1 MKSKLITV
9 IPVFNGAEV
18 ITQTLQSVAAQTLAP
33 DRVIVIDNCSTD
45 NTEQVVKEFKPIRCE
60 WRQNEKNLGWAN
72 NFNRGLEFADQT
84 EFLHLLCADDLI
96 RPQYYARL
104 LPALESCEGRGLA
117 YCVDERIDDNSQ
129 RLSLSGK
136 VTGQIEVRDKA
147 DFLREKA
154 EIGNQ
159 AISASLLKTANQ
171 KAPCQF
177 QAEYPVLADAI
188 FWANWGYHSNKIV
201 CAREPLAAFR
211 WHVGNNTHN
220 FVPNF
225 QWLILDEWKVMQMLE
240 QLRGASPTFL
250 RQFKLKGLYAVRSG
264 IKAKR
269 FRQMKNF
276 DYSERIVKAARG
288 TSGPLAWYIA
298 QVLVEARDFALYT
311 VGRRPR
317 HPKNVY
323 S

>member
-9 IPVFNGAEV
+9 IPVYNGADTIVE
-18 ITQTLQSVAAQTLAP
+18 TLESVAAQTLKP
-33 DRVIVIDNCSTD
+33 ERVIVIDNCSTD
-45 NTEQVVKEFKPIRCE
+45 STEQIVKDFKPIPCE
-60 WRQNEKNLGWAN
+60 WRQNEKNVGWAN
-72 NFNRGLEFADQT
+72 NFSRGLEFADQT

-96 RPQYYARL
+96 RPEYYARL
-104 LPALESCEGRGLA
+104 VPELESCSGRGLA
-117 YCVDERIDDNSQ
+117 YCLDERIDDNNE

-136 VTGQIEVRDKA
+136 ATGKIEVRDKA

-159 AISASLLKTANQ
+159 AISASLLKTAGQ

-177 QAEYPVLADAI
+177 NAEFPVLADLI
-188 FWANWGYHSNKIV
+188 FWANWGYHSEKIV
-201 CAREPLAAFR
+201 CVREPLATFR

-225 QWLILDEWKVMQMLE
+225 QWLVLDEWRVMQMLE

-269 FRQMKNF
+269 FREMKNF
-276 DYSERIVKAARG
+276 EYADRIVNAARG
-288 TSGPLAWYIA
+288 TSGPFAWHLA

-311 VGRRPR
+311 VGRRRR

>member
-9 IPVFNGAEV
+9 IPVYNGEDV
-18 ITQTLQSVAAQTLAP
+18 IGQTLESVAAQTMRP
-33 DRVIVIDNCSTD
+33 DRVVVIDNCSTD
-45 NTEQVVKEFKPIRCE
+45 KTQEVVKGFKGIQCE

-96 RPQYYARL
+96 RPEYYARL
-104 LPALESCEGRGLA
+104 LPELESCQGRGLG
-117 YCVDERIDDNSQ
+117 YCVDERIDDDNK

-136 VTGQIEVRDKA
+136 ITGKIEVRDKA

-159 AISASLLKTANQ
+159 AISASLLKTAGQ
-171 KAPCQF
+171 KAPVQF
-177 QAEYPVLADAI
+177 NAEYPVLADAI
-188 FWANWGYHSNKIV
+188 FWANWGYHSNRIV
-201 CAREPLAAFR
+201 YVQDALATFR
-211 WHVGNNTHN
+211 WHAGNNTHN

-276 DYSERIVKAARG
+276 EYANRIVEAVRP
-288 TSGPLAWYIA
+288 TSGPLAWFMA
-298 QVLVEARDFALYT
+298 QILVETRDFAIYT
-311 VGRRPR
+311 IGRRPR
-317 HPKNVY
+317 HPKNIY